1 MAYLPPGLTLPVL
14 GTFLCAFARSSFAII
29 LLNRGTSTWQR
40 RAASASRSAHLVL
53 GQAYEQKGQ
62 YDLAISELKKAT
74 AHSPNSPLMLGA
86 LGDAYAAAGDTAE
99 AEKLREDL
107 VRRSSEQYVSPV
119 YVALIFTGLRE
130 NDKALD
136 WLDQAY
142 PDRLN
147 PLVFLKVDPELDPLR
162 SNPRFRDLQ
171 RRIGLPL

>member
-1 MAYLPPGLTLPVL
+1 MPPGLTLPVL
-14 GTFLCAFARSSFAII
+14 ATFLCAFARSSFAIT
-29 LLNRGTSTWQR
+29 LLNRRTSTWQR

-136 WLDQAY
+136 WLDKAY
-142 PDRLN
+142 RDRLN